1 MMPKEP
7 EEKENKASAP
17 LEEPKAETPKE
28 LPEATIT
35 PEEALAEEK
44 KRAEEYLASWQRSQA
59 DFINYKRRS
68 EQERL
73 DFNSFANAN
82 LVLSILPVLDDL
94 ERAIKAI
101 PEEFNG
107 HDWVEGIKLVE
118 RKFKTTLEGQGVKP
132 ILALGMAFDPKLHE
146 AIRHEKG
153 KEGMVIAEYQKG
165 YTLNG
170 KLLRPS
176 HVAVGKGTEESTHKV
191 HPKEEKEEH
200 THAIHHKEEKEGTTP
215 KIHPNKDEKEES
227 TQNIQPKEELEG
239 FTQKVHPEEKKEEK

>member
-1 MMPKEP
+1 MP
-7 EEKENKASAP
+7 EEKENNASAP
-17 LEEPKAETPKE
+17 LEEPKAETPEE

-44 KRAEEYLASWQRSQA
+44 KRAEEYLANWQRAQA
-59 DFINYKRRS
+59 DFINYKRRA

-73 DFNSFANAN
+73 EFNNYANAN

-101 PEEFNG
+101 PEEFNK

-176 HVAVGKGTEESTHKV
+176 HVAVGKGTEEPAHKV
-191 HPKEEKEEH
+191 
-200 THAIHHKEEKEGTTP
+200 HHKEEKEGATLKT
-215 KIHPNKDEKEES
+215 HPKDEKEES
-227 TQNIQPKEELEG
+227 PIKEQPKEELEG
-239 FTQKVHPEEKKEEK
+239 QKEEK